1 MGGIMNK
8 GIKEVWKNIDGY
20 DHYQVS
26 SFGNVRSLPRYVYEI
41 GGKRRM
47 KKGIILAQ
55 SNTSTG
61 YKKVELV
68 DELGNKKSYKVHRLV
83 AQAFIPNYEDK
94 PNINHKDTNPH
105 NNNVSN
111 LEWCTQKENVEHSI
125 NVGNKKYARDF
136 IDHNELIHDYLNGMG
151 TSDIAAKHNTCKT
164 VVYGILKQHSIERK
178 SQSEC
183 RDKYKIDL
191 DRLLTDIRRGMKN
204 HELAKKYNC
213 SLDIIATRRYQ
224 FRKRGLL

>member
-1 MGGIMNK
+1 MNK
-8 GIKEVWKNIDGY
+8 EIKEVWKNIDGY
-20 DHYQVS
+20 EHYQVS
-26 SFGNVRSLPRYVYEI
+26 SLGNIRSLPRYIYEVS
-41 GGKRRM
+41 GKRRM

-68 DELGNKKSYKVHRLV
+68 DELGNRKSYKVHRLV
-83 AQAFIPNYEDK
+83 AQAFIPNFSDK

-105 NNNVSN
+105 NNNVEN
-111 LEWCTQKENVEHSI
+111 LEWCTQKENVDYSI
-125 NVGNKKYARDF
+125 EIGNKKYARDF
-136 IDHNELIHDYLNGMG
+136 IDHNELIRDYLEGMG
-151 TSDIAAKHNTCKT
+151 TNHIAAKHNTCKT
-164 VVYGILKQHSIERK
+164 VVYGILKQHSIEIR
-178 SQSEC
+178 SQSQC

-191 DRLLTDIRRGMKN
+191 EQLLKDLKLGMKN

-213 SLDIIATRRYQ
+213 SLDIIATRKYQ